1 MCVLLLLKILSLL
14 LYSYCCLC
22 IIIYMLLLLIL
33 LYYVYIYYYVGPVD
47 AAYKAIRMQIPN
59 TENFKLLEYTV
70 SSVTAGIVILLYYSI
85 CISLVYLID

>member
-70 SSVTAGIVILLYYSI
+70 SSVTAGMSLYCYIIVYVLA
-85 CISLVYLID
+85 